1 MSAVHPAG
9 RRGRMDGLRA
19 VVTAAGQ
26 GIGRATAEAFAREG
40 ASVLATDIRGDA
52 VASLARENAAIEAA
66 VLDVRDGAA
75 VDRLL
80 SSQGPIDVLF
90 NCAGMVHN
98 GTLLDST
105 EEDWDQAF
113 DLNVKSMCRTIRAV
127 LPGMLERG
135 RGSIVN
141 MSSVASSV
149 KGVPNRCVYG
159 ATKAAVIGLTKSVAA
174 DYVGRG
180 IRCNAVCPGTVQSPS
195 LDQRLAATGDA
206 DAARRAFI
214 ARQPMGRIGTADEI
228 AALVVH
234 LASDESAYTTGA
246 IHVIDGGWTM

>member
-1 MSAVHPAG
+1 MSATSPTG
-9 RRGRMDGLRA
+9 CRGRMDGLRTI
-19 VVTAAGQ
+19 VTAAGQ
-26 GIGRATAEAFAREG
+26 GIGRATAAAFAREG
-40 ASVLATDIRGDA
+40 ASVLATDINGEA
-52 VASLARENAAIEAA
+52 VASLAQESAAIQAA
-66 VLDVRDGAA
+66 ALDVRDGSA
-75 VDRLL
+75 VERLL
-80 SSQGPIDVLF
+80 SSQGPFDVLF

-98 GTLLDST
+98 GALLDST
-105 EEDWDQAF
+105 ESDWDQAF
-113 DLNVKSMCRTIRAV
+113 DLNVKSMYRTILAV

-174 DYVGRG
+174 DYVARG

-206 DAARRAFI
+206 EAARRAFV
-214 ARQPMGRIGTADEI
+214 ARQPMGRIGQAEEI

-234 LASDESAYTTGA
+234 LASGESAYTTGA